1 MLYMSNDRKYL
12 FRTEQE
18 CYEYEEKIKQ
28 DILKKE
34 ELKKRQKERYENII
48 KHLGEVMNEMQDYE
62 RDYGSLKLLIDNTN
76 YDYNKIMNL
85 FSDYDMIMGC
95 PDRDI
100 LSQFIK

>member
-1 MLYMSNDRKYL
+1 
-12 FRTEQE
+12 
-18 CYEYEEKIKQ
+18 
-28 DILKKE
+28 
-34 ELKKRQKERYENII
+34 
-48 KHLGEVMNEMQDYE
+48 MNEMQDYE